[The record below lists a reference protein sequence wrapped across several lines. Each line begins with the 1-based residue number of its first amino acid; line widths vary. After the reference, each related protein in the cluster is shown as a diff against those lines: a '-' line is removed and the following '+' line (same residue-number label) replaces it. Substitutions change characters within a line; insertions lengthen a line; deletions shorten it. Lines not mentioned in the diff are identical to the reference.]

1 MPRSEGK
8 VQAPPAGIV
17 WIKDYSSRDG
27 SVLIPGIATR
37 LGISPSTYRK
47 WRMRNEGPVTF
58 IIGKKVAA
66 RIDAVESFLLNL
78 HETAVR
84 EVAQRAED
92 AASCGRPPEP
102 RTPKARTRG
111 GHS

>member
-1 MPRSEGK
+1 MPRSER

-17 WIKDYSSRDG
+17 WIKDYRSRDG
-27 SVLIPGIATR
+27 SVVIPGIATR

-47 WRMRNEGPVTF
+47 WRMRDQGPVAF

-66 RIDAVESFLLNL
+66 RIDAIESFLADL

-84 EVAQRAED
+84 EMAQRAED

-102 RTPKARTRG
+102 RATKARAARG